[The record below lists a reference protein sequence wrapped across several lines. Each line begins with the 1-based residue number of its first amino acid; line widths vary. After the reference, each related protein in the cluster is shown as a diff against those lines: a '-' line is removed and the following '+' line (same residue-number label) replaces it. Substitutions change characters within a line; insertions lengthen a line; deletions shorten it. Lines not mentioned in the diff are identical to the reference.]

1 MTSTQIT
8 QFGRRAANQPDDRK
22 GVQIGSVR
30 GYHQQAGYSL
40 RSASASAA
48 RARRYRWRRDWRL
61 ALAILILGYTGR
73 RSPVSTHLIAA

>member
-1 MTSTQIT
+1 
-8 QFGRRAANQPDDRK
+8 
-22 GVQIGSVR
+22 VR